1 MIKKYLL
8 VFIIIT
14 GTNLFASAP
23 DTLWTR
29 TFGGTS
35 SDYGHCVQQTY
46 DSGFI
51 IVGSTSSFGAGY
63 SDVYLIKMNSSGATL
78 WTKTFGGNS
87 VEGGYSV
94 QQTYDTGFIVTGY
107 KSPGNVYLIKTDSL
121 GDTLW
126 TKTFG
131 GNGSVWGYSVKQ
143 TQDSGFIVLGYADSS
158 KKDYGATYLIKTN
171 SSGDTLWTKIFN
183 RTSYEGE
190 YSLALCEDRGFIIV
204 GDRLIR
210 TDSLGNTL
218 WTKPLWGSSVV
229 QCNDGGF
236 VVIQKGGGNV
246 VLTKT
251 NSSGN
256 NLWIKTYGGVE
267 NDYGQ
272 SVAKCTDGG
281 FIIAGTTGSFGSK
294 DSSIYLVRTN
304 PSGDTLWTE
313 IFGKN
318 DLNFGYSAL
327 QCADEGF
334 IVLGNTFSLSN
345 YQDIYIIRLGK
356 EVGVE
361 EPSSPQSNPQSPI
374 PNPKLEISQN
384 PFSKSTVITYHLSE
398 LTTDHRPLTTLCIY
412 DLAGKL
418 VKSFPLTTDRRPL
431 TTNVTW
437 DGTDNN
443 GRMTKT
449 GIYFVKLTSVCHPE
463 RSEGSIT
470 TSITKKLILMK

>member
-1 MIKKYLL
+1 MIKKYL
-8 VFIIIT
+8 IILIILT

-35 SDYGHCVQQTY
+35 SDYGLSVQQTY

-51 IVGSTSSFGAGY
+51 VVGSTSSFGASY
-63 SDVYLIKMNSSGATL
+63 SDVYLIKMNSSGDTL
-78 WTKTFGGNS
+78 WTKTLGGDS

-94 QQTYDTGFIVTGY
+94 QQVFDSGLVIAGY
-107 KSPGNVYLIKTDSL
+107 TRSFGAGNADVYLIKTNSLGDTLWTRTYGGTNYDYGYSVQQTYDSGLIIAGYTYSFGTGNGAAYLIKTNSLGDTLWTRTYGGTNYYYGYSVVQCEDRGFIIAGDYLIRTDSL

-126 TKTFG
+126 TTP
-131 GNGSVWGYSVKQ
+131 
-143 TQDSGFIVLGYADSS
+143 I
-158 KKDYGATYLIKTN
+158 
-171 SSGDTLWTKIFN
+171 
-183 RTSYEGE
+183 
-190 YSLALCEDRGFIIV
+190 
-204 GDRLIR
+204 
-210 TDSLGNTL
+210 
-218 WTKPLWGSSVV
+218 WGSSVV

-236 VVIQKGGGNV
+236 VTTQKTSDV

-272 SVAKCTDGG
+272 SVAKCTDEG

-318 DLNFGYSAL
+318 DLNFGYSAV

-334 IVLGNTFSLSN
+334 IVLGNTVSPGN
-345 YQDIYIIRLGK
+345 YQDIYLIRLNK
-356 EVGVE
+356 EVAVE
-361 EPSSPQSNPQSPI
+361 EPSSRNSSNPHSAFQ
-374 PNPKLEISQN
+374 NLKLEVSQN
-384 PFSKSTVITYHLSE
+384 PFSKSTVISFSVGNRHACSL
-398 LTTDHRPLTTLCIY
+398 RIY
-412 DLAGKL
+412 NIAGKL
-418 VKSFPLTTDRRPL
+418 VKSFPITQLPNSPMTT
-431 TTNVTW
+431 VTW

-443 GRMTKT
+443 ANKLKS
-449 GIYFVKLTSVCHPE
+449 GIYFVKLTS
-463 RSEGSIT
+463 GNT
-470 TSITKKLILMK
+470 KLTKKLILMK